1 MAKIVITKDRGV
13 WRVSRRVLGSS
24 APLTPGLVIA
34 RGIVRL
40 VAFPVLLLGNL
51 LGLRPWRVEA
61 RTVDARPVV
70 WYVRGTR
77 RAGRVARE
85 ATTALVEG
93 RPLDDVLPAV
103 QKGATPEGPPPAG
116 GARA

>member
-13 WRVSRRVLGSS
+13 WRVSRRVLGTS
-24 APLTPGLVIA
+24 APMAPGLLIA
-34 RGIVRL
+34 RALVRL
-40 VAFPVLLLGNL
+40 VAFPVLLLANL

-77 RAGRVARE
+77 RAGRVMRE
-85 ATTALVEG
+85 AIAALVDG
-93 RPLDDVLPAV
+93 RALDEVLPAV
-103 QKGATPEGPPPAG
+103 TAREG
-116 GARA
+116 RA

>member
-13 WRVSRRVLGSS
+13 WRVSRRVLGTS
-24 APLTPGLVIA
+24 APMAPGLVIA
-34 RGIVRL
+34 RGLVRL
-40 VAFPVLLLGNL
+40 VAFPVLLVLNV

-85 ATTALVEG
+85 AIAALVDG
-93 RPLDDVLPAV
+93 RSLDDVLPAV
-103 QKGATPEGPPPAG
+103 RE
-116 GARA
+116 RAVRS

>member
-1 MAKIVITKDRGV
+1 MAKIVITNGRGV

-24 APLTPGLVIA
+24 APMAPGLVIA
-34 RGIVRL
+34 RSLVRL
-40 VAFPVLLLGNL
+40 VAFPLLLVLNL
-51 LGLRPWRVEA
+51 VGLRSWRVEA
-61 RTVDARPVV
+61 RTVDSRPVV

-85 ATTALVEG
+85 AVGALVEG

-103 QKGATPEGPPPAG
+103 RDRTNRERATHS
-116 GARA
+116 

>member
-1 MAKIVITKDRGV
+1 VAKIVITKDRGV
-13 WRVSRRVLGSS
+13 WRVSRRVLGTS
-24 APLTPGLVIA
+24 APMAPGLVLA
-34 RGIVRL
+34 RSLVRL
-40 VAFPVLLLGNL
+40 VAFPVLLVLNV

-85 ATTALVEG
+85 AIVALVDG
-93 RPLDDVLPAV
+93 RSLDDVLPAV
-103 QKGATPEGPPPAG
+103 RERT
-116 GARA
+116 ARS